1 MAIENI
7 LGKGNGRYKGIEAE
21 GVIQKIKANVIGAE

>member
-7 LGKGNGRYKGIEAE
+7 LGKGNGRHKDTEAE
-21 GVIQKIKANVIGAE
+21 GVIWKIKANVTGTE